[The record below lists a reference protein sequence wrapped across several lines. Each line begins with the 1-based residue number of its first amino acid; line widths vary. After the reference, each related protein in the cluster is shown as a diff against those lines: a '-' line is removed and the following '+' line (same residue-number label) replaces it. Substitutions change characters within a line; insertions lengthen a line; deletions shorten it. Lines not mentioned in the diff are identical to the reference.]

1 VCSIGARVI
10 DLDELNGTLD
20 LWLCMWE
27 PEQRECFET
36 ALVRAMTDAHPRRI
50 RALSFAACSVIA
62 TPRLMAA
69 AARVAEHGVFAP
81 HELSSLE
88 VDTAPLHRLHDAAAR
103 IRGNLQEVEHLIH
116 QAIKGLGKGNG
127 TAEDPA
133 LLDWVDPRDLVTIAR
148 TTVDARIFAEVER
161 RIARRGRYQRG
172 RLANLLRFRVRG
184 EAELSPNSGR

>member
-1 VCSIGARVI
+1 VI

-50 RALSFAACSVIA
+50 RALSFAACTVIA

-69 AARVAEHGVFAP
+69 AARVAERGLFAP
-81 HELSSLE
+81 HELSGLE
-88 VDTAPLHRLHDAAAR
+88 LDTALLHRRHDAGVR
-103 IRGNLQEVEHLIH
+103 LRGNLQQVEHLIH
-116 QAIKGLGKGNG
+116 KTIKR
-127 TAEDPA
+127 TASDDESA
-133 LLDWVDPRDLVTIAR
+133 VLDWVDPRDLVTLAR
-148 TTVDARIFAEVER
+148 TTVDARVFAEVER

-172 RLANLLRFRVRG
+172 RISNLLGFRARG
-184 EAELSPNSGR
+184 PMAIVSPNSER